1 VAILIARKVGIAA
14 IARMEDSGWM
24 IEPSVRMGIAVCG
37 LLEDGHQAHPKKRD
51 EKLHA
56 AKSDSMEKQQEDSRL
71 HNGYADQLPG
81 R

>member
-24 IEPSVRMGIAVCG
+24 IEPSVRIGISACG
-37 LLEDGHQAHPKKRD
+37 LLEDGHKAHPKERD

-56 AKSDSMEKQQEDSRL
+56 AKSDSTEKQQEDSRL
-71 HNGYADQLPG
+71 HNGSRLSCRP